1 MRGQL
6 ASSTPNPL
14 SDVTYHS
21 IHHTWMRRQLA
32 SSTPNPAG
40 RRSCDSSLLSHSIN
54 AEKPKS
60 HRRRVHL
67 MRRSGEE
74 EREENHGRRRE
85 EGEARVPSK
94 RSIAT
99 RECLSPVKPF
109 RV

>member
-40 RRSCDSSLLSHSIN
+40 RRSCDSSLLSHSTN

-85 EGEARVPSK
+85 DEEGGGRSESAIKEKHRDTRVPL
-94 RSIAT
+94 T
-99 RECLSPVKPF
+99 R
-109 RV
+109 